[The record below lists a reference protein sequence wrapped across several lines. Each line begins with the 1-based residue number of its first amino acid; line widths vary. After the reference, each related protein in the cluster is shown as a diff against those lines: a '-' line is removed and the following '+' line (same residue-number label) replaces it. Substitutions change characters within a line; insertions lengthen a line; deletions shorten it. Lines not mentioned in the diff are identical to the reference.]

1 LSQVVIEPDAS
12 RPVDDRGND
21 NNTNLAAGAGGSP
34 RPPTWVREWV
44 RPLFLAVALCLVV
57 RIFLIEAFR
66 IPTGSMQET
75 LLAGDFVLVNKAAYG
90 ARVPFTPI
98 RLPAFERPERGDVIV
113 FAPPHDAGRN
123 YVKRLVASPGDTV
136 EMHDKSLFV
145 NGREVNEPYAR
156 YSDRDDL
163 YPPGGLWQCSYSA
176 DPRRADQCHPSRDNW
191 GPIVVPADAYL
202 VLGDNRDDS
211 EDSRYWGFVPRN
223 AIRGRPLVVYYS
235 FKPDEQRSVP
245 WLTNVRWKRIGRAVH

>member
-1 LSQVVIEPDAS
+1 MSQVAVEPDS
-12 RPVDDRGND
+12 RGPEDDPGIDD
-21 NNTNLAAGAGGSP
+21 NTMPAAGAGGSSRVP
-34 RPPTWVREWV
+34 HWTREWI
-44 RPLFLAVALCLVV
+44 RPLFLAVLLFLVV

-113 FAPPHDAGRN
+113 FAPPHDAARN
-123 YVKRLVASPGDTV
+123 YVKRLVGSPGDTV
-136 EMHDKSLFV
+136 AMRNKVLFV
-145 NGREVNEPYAR
+145 NGHEVDEPYAR
-156 YSDRDDL
+156 HSDRDDL
-163 YPPGGLWQCSYSA
+163 YPPGSFWQCRFLSRPDRSNE
-176 DPRRADQCHPSRDNW
+176 CHPSRDNW

-235 FKPDEQRSVP
+235 FRPDGARSVP
-245 WLTNVRWKRIGRAVH
+245 WLTGVRWKRIGRAVH

>member
-1 LSQVVIEPDAS
+1 MSQVAVETDSCGSAVD
-12 RPVDDRGND
+12 RGVDD
-21 NNTNLAAGAGGSP
+21 NTVPAAGAGGFS
-34 RPPTWVREWV
+34 RVKGWAREWI
-44 RPLFLAVALCLVV
+44 RPLFFAVLLFLVV

-113 FAPPHDAGRN
+113 FAPPHDAARN

-136 EMHDKSLFV
+136 SMREKVLFV
-145 NGREVNEPYAR
+145 NGHVVDEPYAR
-156 YSDRDDL
+156 YSKRADL
-163 YPPGGLWQCSYSA
+163 FPPGSLWQCRFTVRPGR
-176 DPRRADQCHPSRDNW
+176 DTQCQPSRDNW
-191 GPIVVPADAYL
+191 GPIVVPPDAFL

-211 EDSRYWGFVPRN
+211 EDSRYWGFVPRD
-223 AIRGRPLVVYYS
+223 AIRGRPLMVYYS
-235 FKPDEQRSVP
+235 FAPDRRNSVP
-245 WLTNVRWKRIGRAVH
+245 WLTSVRWKRIGRAVH